1 MISDNAVVSD
11 IDVDIDGGIYDD
23 IEDDR
28 SDDVDA
34 DDDDND
40 DDGLGLAMMM
50 VAMVMLTSEVV
61 APGGKEGELC
71 GSEGLGPGDT
81 LKAAWDG
88 DGIDGGIEAKVTWSP
103 TVLVLTNVEQVGP
116 GNPGFFSCSKQL
128 ASKLTS
134 WLASSSTSSTCGK
147 SPHWSMLQLSQR
159 RGGLQ
164 NV

>member
-28 SDDVDA
+28 SGDVDA

-50 VAMVMLTSEVV
+50 VVMVMLTSEVV

-81 LKAAWDG
+81 LKAA
-88 DGIDGGIEAKVTWSP
+88 
-103 TVLVLTNVEQVGP
+103 
-116 GNPGFFSCSKQL
+116 
-128 ASKLTS
+128 
-134 WLASSSTSSTCGK
+134 
-147 SPHWSMLQLSQR
+147 
-159 RGGLQ
+159 
-164 NV
+164 